1 MMRMT
6 VRLEDK
12 AGETV
17 GMFELEFPGGLNRDG
32 IDIATVAGA
41 EAFVQAQGKS
51 LEYAKELTAEV
62 DVMQDAMDDALDDAL
77 EIIAKL
83 LLSAEEISRPA
94 ASEATN

>member
-1 MMRMT
+1 MTKMT

-62 DVMQDAMDDALDDAL
+62 DVMQDAMDDAL
-77 EIIAKL
+77 EIISKL

>member
-1 MMRMT
+1 MGVT
-6 VRLEDK
+6 K
-12 AGETV
+12 
-17 GMFELEFPGGLNRDG
+17 PG
-32 IDIATVAGA
+32 IDLAAIAGA

-62 DVMQDAMDDALDDAL
+62 DVMQDALDDAL

>member
-1 MMRMT
+1 MTKMT

-17 GMFELEFPGGLNRDG
+17 GMFELEFPSGLNRDG
-32 IDIATVAGA
+32 IDIATVAGT

-62 DVMQDAMDDALDDAL
+62 DVMQDAMDDAL